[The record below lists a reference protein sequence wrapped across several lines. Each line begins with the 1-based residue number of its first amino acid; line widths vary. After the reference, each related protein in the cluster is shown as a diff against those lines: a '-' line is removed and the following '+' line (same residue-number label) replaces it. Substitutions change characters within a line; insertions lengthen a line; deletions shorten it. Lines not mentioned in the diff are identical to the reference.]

1 MRGVVSLTL
10 CSFGFC
16 VFFFLP
22 SLIFCFISECVPLFN
37 YAELFFKVHLRKF
50 LLKSQEL
57 NLIKK
62 RVAKIIQGKVT
73 Y

>member
-1 MRGVVSLTL
+1 MMRRVVSLVL
-10 CSFGFC
+10 CSYGFC
-16 VFFFLP
+16 VFFFFYQFDILF
-22 SLIFCFISECVPLFN
+22 LYYNFN

-62 RVAKIIQGKVT
+62 RIARIIQGKVT